1 MPRLPRALSALL
13 ILLPGSTA
21 TNANPPAEVPVSTAT
36 VTVEFGAPDPWLP
49 LPQSL
54 LDDLAANRFDSAAK
68 KLLELEPSA
77 LGKER
82 MGDHA
87 FLLGWSLV
95 RAGRAAEAAD
105 LVPAIRQ
112 ARLAPSNH
120 ASLLEGEILLATGDP
135 AGAALALGRVD
146 GTSRLYNQAQT
157 ARARSL
163 LASNRQEE
171 ALQLLQELAK
181 QSDPAPNL
189 DQVLLFLAEQLGT
202 TTEPAY
208 PHLRRLWAAYPGT
221 PQGKRATSIL
231 AASGPFPTWQ
241 EVGVRGASLMGLG
254 RFKEAS
260 TLLAKNTSRVG
271 EASPEAC
278 RYWFAH
284 GRSLFRQNRVTEAE
298 RVLSP
303 AGTRCVG
310 HDADRSAKSFYLAG
324 KSLERKGAWA
334 SAAIHYSRIAD
345 QTPDHSYADDG
356 LLLAGIAFQE
366 AGDPAKAQASWA
378 RQVNRYP
385 AGDMAG
391 EAFWR
396 LAWSHWLA
404 GDTEKALAWTDRAV
418 EELPLEADPVHHRA
432 ARYWS
437 ARWRLYPD
445 REHPTQS
452 NPDQRQEAI
461 DRFAAICRD
470 HPYSWYGVLAAAR
483 LAVEA
488 PDVAKG
494 LPTATLPL
502 SPPAPWQHR
511 VEFQADPSVKDALAL
526 YRLGLPQEALLS
538 LDPPAPLQPAEAAWM
553 ANLRAGGGDWLG
565 SHDAL
570 RQYLAS
576 HPAEQLGEQGLAVLD
591 VAYPDTWWA
600 EVQTASQGHDFDPRL
615 FHALVREESNFNKNI
630 VSYAGARGLSQLMP
644 ATGKRVAAWMG
655 LTVSRADLFAPA
667 TNLPIGARYLQFLV
681 ERYGGNPAL
690 ALAGYNAGE
699 GNVGKWLAAWGNL
712 PTDEYVESIPFRQT
726 RHYVKRVSTT
736 WQVYHR
742 LRDGGAPFVDLS
754 AYMHQAVPDPAL

>member
-1 MPRLPRALSALL
+1 MPRLPHALFALL
-13 ILLPGSTA
+13 FLLPGSTA
-21 TNANPPAEVPVSTAT
+21 TNAEPPPEVPASTAT
-36 VTVEFGAPDPWLP
+36 VAVGFGAPGPWLP
-49 LPQSL
+49 LSQSL
-54 LDDLAANRFDSAAK
+54 LDDLAANRFGSAAK
-68 KLLELEPSA
+68 KLSDLEPSA

-82 MGDHA
+82 VGDHA

-95 RAGRAAEAAD
+95 RAGRAAEAGD

-120 ASLLEGEILLATGDP
+120 ASLLEGEILLAIGDP
-135 AGAALALGRVD
+135 TGAAIALARVEAS
-146 GTSRLYNQAQT
+146 SRLYNQAQT

-163 LASNRQEE
+163 LTNNQTAE
-171 ALQLLQELAK
+171 ALHLLQTLAK
-181 QSDPAPNL
+181 QSDPAPHL
-189 DQVLLFLAEQLGT
+189 DEVLMLLVEQLGPT
-202 TTEPAY
+202 TDSAY
-208 PHLRRLWAAYPGT
+208 PHLRRIWAAYPGSAA
-221 PQGKRATSIL
+221 GKKAAALL
-231 AASGPFPTWQ
+231 ASHGPFPTWQ
-241 EVGVRGASLMGLG
+241 EMGLRGASLMGLG

-260 TLLAKNTSRVG
+260 RLLATHTSKVG

-284 GRSLFRQNRVTEAE
+284 GRSLFRLNRVTEAE
-298 RVLSP
+298 RVLSA
-303 AGTRCVG
+303 AGIRCVG
-310 HDADRSAKSFYLAG
+310 VDADRSAKSFYLAG

-366 AGDPAKAQASWA
+366 AGDPAKARDSWA

-385 AGDMAG
+385 TGDMAG

-445 REHPTQS
+445 REHPTRS
-452 NPDQRQEAI
+452 NPDQKQPAI

-488 PDVAKG
+488 PDVAKA
-494 LPTATLPL
+494 LPAATLPP
-502 SPPAPWQHR
+502 SSPAPWQHR
-511 VEFQADPSVKDALAL
+511 VEFQSDPSVKDALAL

-538 LDPPAPLQPAEAAWM
+538 LDPPSPLQPAEAAWM
-553 ANLRAGGGDWLG
+553 ANLRAGGGDWLR

-570 RQYLAS
+570 RQYLAT
-576 HPAEQLGEQGLAVLD
+576 HPAEHLGDQGLAVLD

-600 EVQTASQGHDFDPRL
+600 EVQTASQGHAFDPRL

-655 LTVSRADLFAPA
+655 LTVSRADLFVPA

-712 PTDEYVESIPFRQT
+712 PTDEFVESIPFRQT

-754 AYMHQAVPDPAL
+754 PYVHQAVPDSTP

>member
-1 MPRLPRALSALL
+1 LPRALSALL
-13 ILLPGSTA
+13 LLLPGSTA
-21 TNANPPAEVPVSTAT
+21 THAEPPAEVQPSPAT
-36 VTVEFGAPDPWLP
+36 VAVAFGAPDPWLP
-49 LPQSL
+49 LSQPL

-68 KLLELEPSA
+68 KLSQLAPST

-82 MGDHA
+82 RGDHA
-87 FLLGWSLV
+87 FLLGWSLA
-95 RAGRAAEAAD
+95 RAGRAAEAVD
-105 LVPAIRQ
+105 LVPAIRE
-112 ARLAPSNH
+112 ARLAPSHH
-120 ASLLEGEILLATGDP
+120 AALLEGEILLAGGDP
-135 AGAALALGRVD
+135 GGAALALSRIDVS
-146 GTSRLYNQAQT
+146 SRLYNPAQV

-163 LASNRQEE
+163 LASNRKQE
-171 ALQLLQELAK
+171 ALDLLQELAS
-181 QSDPAPNL
+181 QSDPAPVL
-189 DQVLLFLAEQLGT
+189 DQVLMLLAEQLGT
-202 TTEPAY
+202 TSEAAY

-221 PQGKRATSIL
+221 AAGERAAALL
-231 AASGPFPTWQ
+231 AKHGPFPTWQ
-241 EVGVRGASLMGLG
+241 EVGLRGASLMGLG

-260 TLLAKNTSRVG
+260 TLLAKHSSKLSD
-271 EASPEAC
+271 ASPEAC

-303 AGTRCVG
+303 AGIRCAGV
-310 HDADRSAKSFYLAG
+310 DADRSAKSSYLAG

-345 QTPDHSYADDG
+345 QTPNHSYADDG

-366 AGDPAKAQASWA
+366 AGDLAKAQTSWA
-378 RQVNRYP
+378 RQVNNYP
-385 AGDMAG
+385 EGDMAG

-396 LAWSHWLA
+396 LAWSHWLS
-404 GDTEKALAWTDRAV
+404 GDTKEALAWTDRAAK
-418 EELPLEADPVHHRA
+418 ELPLEADPVHHRA

-461 DRFAAICRD
+461 DRFKAICQD
-470 HPYSWYGVLAAAR
+470 HPRSWYGILAAAR

-488 PDVAKG
+488 PDVAEM
-494 LPTATLPL
+494 LPAAAPPP
-502 SPPAPWQHR
+502 SPPEPWQHR
-511 VEFQADPSVKDALAL
+511 AEFQEDPTVRDALAL

-538 LDPPAPLQPAEAAWM
+538 LAPPSPLQPAEAAWI

-570 RQYLAS
+570 RQYLANR
-576 HPAEQLGEQGLAVLD
+576 PAEHLGEQGLAVLD

-600 EVQTASQGHDFDPRL
+600 EVQTASKGHEFDPRL
-615 FHALVREESNFNKNI
+615 FHSLVREESNFNKNI

-655 LTVSRADLFAPA
+655 VTVSRADLFVPA
-667 TNLPIGARYLQFLV
+667 KNLPIGARYLQFLV

-712 PTDEYVESIPFRQT
+712 PTDEFVESIPFRQT

-736 WQVYHR
+736 WQVYHQ

-754 AYMHQAVPDPAL
+754 NFVHQAVPVPAP